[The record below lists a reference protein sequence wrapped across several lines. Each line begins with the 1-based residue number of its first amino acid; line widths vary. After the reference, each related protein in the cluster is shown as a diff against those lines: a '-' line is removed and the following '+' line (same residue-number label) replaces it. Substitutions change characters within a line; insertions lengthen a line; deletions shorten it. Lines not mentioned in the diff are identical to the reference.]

1 MNNAIEIRGLCKH
14 YKDFSLQDVSFNVP
28 GGCIMGFIGENGAG
42 KTTTLKSVLGLLHTD
57 GGTISVLGRDPV
69 AERAAVGREIGV
81 VLDGSFF
88 SPVMRTGDIDATM
101 AHLHPD
107 WDKEL
112 FASYCKRFAL
122 PGGKPYKAFSKGMIA
137 KLMLATALSH
147 HPKLLILDEATSGLD
162 PVVRGEILDIFLEF
176 IQDEEHSILLSSH
189 ITSDLEKVADY
200 ITFIHA
206 GRIVFSKPMDDL
218 REQYGVLKCARSRVN
233 ALTDAHVI
241 GRHDSKFDA
250 ELLVDNLPEA
260 RRKNPDILA
269 EPASLDDIMTFL
281 AKGVQ

>member
-88 SPVMRTGDIDATM
+88 SPVMRTGDINATM

-112 FASYCKRFAL
+112 FASYCRRFAL
-122 PGGKPYKAFSKGMIA
+122 PEGKPYKAFSKGMTA

-162 PVVRGEILDIFLEF
+162 PVVRSEILDIFLEF

-218 REQYGVLKCARSRVN
+218 REQYGVLKCARSRVE
-233 ALTDAHVI
+233 ALTGANII

-260 RRKNPDILA
+260 RRKNPDVLA
-269 EPASLDDIMTFL
+269 EPAALDDIMTFL

>member
-69 AERAAVGREIGV
+69 TERAAVGREIGV

-88 SPVMRTGDIDATM
+88 SPVMRTGDINATM

-112 FASYCKRFAL
+112 FASYCRRFAL
-122 PGGKPYKAFSKGMIA
+122 PEGKPYKAFSKGMIA

-162 PVVRGEILDIFLEF
+162 PVVRSEILDIFLEF

-206 GRIVFSKPMDDL
+206 GRIIFSKPMDDL
-218 REQYGVLKCARSRVN
+218 REQYGVLKCARSRVET
-233 ALTDAHVI
+233 LTGAHII

-260 RRKNPDILA
+260 RRKNPDVLA

>member
-42 KTTTLKSVLGLLHTD
+42 KTTTLKSILGLLHTD
-57 GGTISVLGRDPV
+57 GGTVSVLGRDPV
-69 AERAAVGREIGV
+69 AERAAVGRDLGV

-88 SPVMRTGDIDATM
+88 SPVMRIGDINATM

-122 PGGKPYKAFSKGMIA
+122 PEGKPYKNFSKGMIA

-162 PVVRGEILDIFLEF
+162 PVVRSEILDIFLEF
-176 IQDEEHSILLSSH
+176 IQDEEHTILLSSH

-206 GRIVFSKPMDDL
+206 GRIVFSEPMDDL
-218 REQYGVLKCARSRVN
+218 REQYGVLKCARARVD
-233 ALTDAHVI
+233 ALTNAHVI

-260 RRKNPDILA
+260 RSKNPDVLA
-269 EPASLDDIMTFL
+269 EPATLDDIMTFL

>member
-42 KTTTLKSVLGLLHTD
+42 KTTTLKSILGLLHTD
-57 GGTISVLGRDPV
+57 GGTVSVLGRDPV
-69 AERAAVGREIGV
+69 AERASVGRDMGV

-88 SPVMRTGDIDATM
+88 SPVMRSGDINATM

-122 PGGKPYKAFSKGMIA
+122 PEGKPYKNFSKGMIA

-162 PVVRGEILDIFLEF
+162 PVVRSEILDIFLEF
-176 IQDEEHSILLSSH
+176 IQDEEHTILLSSH

-206 GRIVFSKPMDDL
+206 GRIVFSEPMDDL
-218 REQYGVLKCARSRVN
+218 REQYGVLKCARARVD
-233 ALTDAHVI
+233 ALAGAHVI

-260 RRKNPDILA
+260 RSKNPDVLA
-269 EPASLDDIMTFL
+269 EPATLDDIMTFL